1 MASAEDV
8 GPAVKNHPPTA
19 KMVCEAIGTLNER
32 SGSSLQAIKKYVSDT
47 YLLDPHRSGTY
58 VTKYIKKAVAS
69 GELVQTKGHGAVGS
83 FKLAPKANV
92 KPKVAKAMDDE
103 TETAAVATKSAAMKP
118 AATKAAAAK
127 PAATKAAAT
136 KPAAT
141 KAAATKPAA
150 TKPAA
155 TKAAAAKPAATK
167 AAATKPAATKPE
179 ASKAAATK
187 PAASKATAKATAKA
201 AAAKPATSKA
211 AEPIAAVPKPKATAA
226 TKQPKKESKKES

>member
-1 MASAEDV
+1 MDSAEHV
-8 GPAVKNHPPTA
+8 APAFKNHPPTA

-32 SGSSLQAIKKYVSDT
+32 GGSSLQAIKKYVSVN

-69 GELVQTKGHGAVGS
+69 GELVQTKGRGAAGS
-83 FKLAPKANV
+83 FKLAPKAKV
-92 KPKVAKAMDDE
+92 KPKVAKAMDGD
-103 TETAAVATKSAAMKP
+103 TETAAVAPKP
-118 AATKAAAAK
+118 AATKPATTK
-127 PAATKAAAT
+127 PAAT

-141 KAAATKPAA
+141 EPAA

-155 TKAAAAKPAATK
+155 TKAAAAKPAAAKPAATK
-167 AAATKPAATKPE
+167 AAATNPE

-187 PAASKATAKATAKA
+187 PAASKAAAKA

-211 AEPIAAVPKPKATAA
+211 AVPIAAVPKPKATAA
-226 TKQPKKESKKES
+226 TKQPKKELKKES